1 MLLSRAAEQ
10 RQLHG
15 GPLPLS
21 PGATLSWLGFSEEGL
36 LAAYDS
42 EGELRLRSG
51 DFGGAWVTAFSAA
64 IGTDRP
70 TGEPCFGCCRG
81 WLAACPALRLFGAP
95 HPGNRISTV
104 PTLCPQRSCLPV
116 LPAPSRAQEH
126 RAVLGSGPGGQRD
139 AVHRVRQQPGASGAL
154 G

>member
-1 MLLSRAAEQ
+1 MRPQAAPWPPLPPAEQ

-21 PGATLSWLGFSEEGL
+21 PAASLAWLGFSEEGL

-64 IGTDRP
+64 
-70 TGEPCFGCCRG
+70 TGEGRTAGEGRG
-81 WLAACPALRLFGAP
+81 
-95 HPGNRISTV
+95 
-104 PTLCPQRSCLPV
+104 
-116 LPAPSRAQEH
+116 
-126 RAVLGSGPGGQRD
+126 GG
-139 AVHRVRQQPGASGAL
+139 GGGGGGAL
-154 G
+154 VW